1 MKQKLCFAILMLI
14 IGSQTFGQ
22 VLFGT
27 KEESNTKI
35 IINESLIDL
44 SVNQSFNFLELET
57 ITTETGLFHKLNM
70 GNDFVSSNKIGQA
83 DLPVYTYLIE
93 IPFCDDIVIEEKTT
107 NSQTFDLQTRIFPVQ
122 ESQSKQNE
130 EIPFVMSNEYYS
142 QNGWSKNRVS
152 IEVLGIMSGTRMAKV
167 SVSPVCYNP
176 QENKIEI
183 AKNLDYTIKFINP
196 DYTATQNLKA
206 KTNSLS
212 TGFVN
217 KMITNPKN
225 LSASVHATNIN
236 RPYKMVIVSDRMFEE
251 SLQPFIQWK
260 TQQGFEV
267 ITYYTD
273 EIGTTK
279 TAIKNHLKTLWDNA
293 SETNPAP
300 DYLLLCGDINKVPTF
315 DGSTSTHP
323 TDLYYAEY
331 TGDFLPELF
340 YGRFSANSASQ
351 MTAIVNKTVNYE
363 KYAFENDEWLNRIM
377 LVAGKETASPAPT
390 CVNGQM
396 NYVKQYFTTLD
407 TAIYYNP
414 ASGNKASEIKQKLNN
429 GYGWINYSA
438 HCDEDGWA
446 SPSLTRSNVSAMTNT
461 GMYGVWLNNCCLSSK
476 YDVSE
481 CFAEKLLRQ
490 ENKAAVAVI
499 GGSNYT
505 YWYEDFYWS
514 VGAKNATLNPS
525 YSVSALGSYDR
536 MFHTHGETFDKWY
549 TTVGQTIQAGNLAV
563 DLANSSRKNY
573 YWEVYNLMGDPSL
586 VPFVGLGQTFDVELP
601 TSLPLGTSELFLD
614 ALPPYTY
621 VGLSVNNTLIGA
633 AQANESGS
641 VTISFDAIT
650 ENSNLMIVLT
660 NQFYRPLISEIMIA
674 TPNEPYIVLS
684 DIKFE
689 DAENGEVVEKLQSNK
704 EYNIHLNAQ
713 NIGTV
718 ALNNTVIHIEWLEN
732 VTVVSDYHLNAG
744 TMNAQQSIPCNNI
757 FKIRTHEALANGHE
771 LNFSILVDGTN
782 YHSSKVIRKN
792 IEAPKLDITDI
803 VLKQSSDSKTIK
815 FILRNNGSIAT
826 EEGSVSIE
834 SRSANIA
841 FPTENTQNVIALN
854 ANQSSAQSFECIVS
868 DEEDVTFAITYT
880 AGDYALTKVISLETQ
895 AKVETFE
902 TASIPENWA
911 NDTEAA
917 WIIDN
922 SVAYEGQYALRSG
935 DINDNDTTTLEITAE
950 ALGNDTIS
958 FYVKVSSE
966 ANFDFFKFYLDGVV
980 KSSMSG
986 YSSDWTQK
994 QYVVTAGTHSL
1005 KFEYSKDYSNSTGQD
1020 AVWIDNLSLPL
1031 KGSVTGLNDV
1041 EVSNLSISPN
1051 PADKQIQISN
1061 LPEKGTLFVFD
1072 MNGKVMK
1079 QKDLNGSDTML
1090 LNTEDIAVGTYT
1102 LCIKSRNNIM
1112 TKKFIIAK

>member
-22 VLFGT
+22 ILFGT

-44 SVNQSFNFLELET
+44 SGNQRFDFLELET
-57 ITTETGLFHKLNM
+57 ITTEAGSFHKLNM

-93 IPFCDDIVIEEKTT
+93 IPFCEDIVIEEKIK
-107 NSQTFDLQTRIFPVQ
+107 NSQTFNLQTKIYPVQ

-142 QNGWSKNRVS
+142 QNRWNKNRVS
-152 IEVLGIMSGTRMAKV
+152 IEVLGVMSGTRMAKV
-167 SVSPVCYNP
+167 SVSPICYNP

-514 VGAKNATLNPS
+514 VGAKNATLNTS
-525 YSVSALGSYDR
+525 YSASALGSYDR

-586 VPFVGLGQTFDVELP
+586 VPFVGVGQTFDVELP
-601 TSLPLGTSELFLD
+601 TSLPLGTSELSLD

-757 FKIRTHEALANGHE
+757 FKIRTHEALANGLE
-771 LNFSILVDGTN
+771 LNFSIHVDGTN
-782 YHSSKVIRKN
+782 YQSSKVIKKK
-792 IEAPKLDITDI
+792 IEAPELDITNMN
-803 VLKQSSDSKTIK
+803 LKQSSDSKTLQ
-815 FILRNNGSIAT
+815 FTLRNNGSITT

-841 FPTENTQNVIALN
+841 FPTESTKNVIALN
-854 ANQSSAQSFECIVS
+854 ANQSATQSFECTIS

-922 SVAYEGQYALRSG
+922 SVAYEGQYSLRSG
-935 DINDNDTTTLEITAE
+935 DISDNETTTLEITAE

-966 ANFDFFKFYLDGVV
+966 TNFDFFKFYLDGVE
-980 KSSMSG
+980 KSSISG
-986 YSSDWTQK
+986 SSSDWTQK
-994 QYVVTAGTHSL
+994 KYVVTAGTHTL

-1020 AVWIDNLSLPL
+1020 AVWIDNLRLPL
-1031 KGSVTGLNDV
+1031 KGSVTGLNDI

-1079 QKDLNGSDTML
+1079 QKYLNGSDAML

-1102 LCIKSRNNIM
+1102 LCIKSGNNIL
-1112 TKKFIIAK
+1112 TKKFIIAR